1 MTMDWTS
8 RLRSLQRW
16 AWWCETAGVPF
27 LPADFGPIFPTRG
40 AFAYYDGCA
49 VDRDTDDAIRWLGA
63 RLATQTE
70 RHRLMVRWDQCAPTA
85 VHTAPHAWQEAFAG
99 LDFTDTRPLAYHH
112 GPTTQFVVRP
122 WHPLRPDRTARV
134 IVLGDAITVEE
145 RYEPIAPW
153 LEETAHAYAVAL
165 RGVVDS
171 PVGFYLDVC
180 APSHYPGTVVLHGGP
195 LEDLCSPSPR

>member
-1 MTMDWTS
+1 MDWTS
-8 RLRSLQRW
+8 KLRSLRRW

-49 VDRDTDDAIRWLGA
+49 VDPDTDAAIRWLTA

-70 RHRLMVRWDQCAPTA
+70 RHHLMVRWDQCAPTA
-85 VHTAPHAWQEAFAG
+85 VHAAPHAWQEAFAG

-122 WHPLRPDRTARV
+122 WRRMRPDHVARA
-134 IVLGDAITVEE
+134 IVLGGDITAEGRYGHVE
-145 RYEPIAPW
+145 PW
-153 LEETAHAYAVAL
+153 LLDAARHEASRL

-171 PVGFYLDVC
+171 PIGFYLDIC
-180 APSHYPGTVVLHGGP
+180 SPSHYPEAAVLHGGP